1 MNIGTI
7 IKHRRKKIDVSAEQ
21 LAAQVGVSPATIY
34 RYENGDIEK
43 LPVSALEPIAK
54 ALNCTPAYLM
64 GWEEN
69 PNSPWQNEVIDKE
82 EQNLIKKYRSLD
94 DHGKKNIDTLLDS
107 EYERCREER
116 EAYERDPRSDREI
129 LDEILNSTT
138 TYIAAFGGDKE
149 LRTETMEEVIET
161 LEILEDIVKKEKEQ
175 ENKD

>member
-1 MNIGTI
+1 MTFLDKLDALMHERNINKKNLSEDTGIPYTTI
-7 IKHRRKKIDVSAEQ
+7 DSFYKKSYDNIKLSNLKKLSDYFGVTLDYLVREDEDIDSQ
-21 LAAQVGVSPATIY
+21 
-34 RYENGDIEK
+34 
-43 LPVSALEPIAK
+43 
-54 ALNCTPAYLM
+54 TPQ
-64 GWEEN
+64 E
-69 PNSPWQNEVIDKE
+69 IT
-82 EQNLIKKYRSLD
+82 LIKKYRSLD
-94 DHGKKNIDTLLDS
+94 AHGKKNIDTLLDS

>member
-1 MNIGTI
+1 MTKDEIAAILREIRLEAGFTQKEAAEKIG
-7 IKHRRKKIDVSAEQ
+7 RKQQTLASWETGQSQPDANTLFVLCSLYGTTVDAAFGFNSAGYKFTKNE
-21 LAAQVGVSPATIY
+21 
-34 RYENGDIEK
+34 IEH
-43 LPVSALEPIAK
+43 
-54 ALNCTPAYLM
+54 
-64 GWEEN
+64 
-69 PNSPWQNEVIDKE
+69 
-82 EQNLIKKYRSLD
+82 IKKYRSLD
-94 DHGKKNIDTLLDS
+94 AHGKKNIDTLLDS
-107 EYERCREER
+107 ECERCREER

>member
-1 MNIGTI
+1 MTFLDKLDALMHERNINKKNLSEDTGIPYTTI
-7 IKHRRKKIDVSAEQ
+7 DSFYKKSYDNIKLSNLKKLSDYFGVTLDYLVREDEDIDSQ
-21 LAAQVGVSPATIY
+21 
-34 RYENGDIEK
+34 
-43 LPVSALEPIAK
+43 
-54 ALNCTPAYLM
+54 TPQ
-64 GWEEN
+64 E
-69 PNSPWQNEVIDKE
+69 IT
-82 EQNLIKKYRSLD
+82 LIKKYRSLD
-94 DHGKKNIDTLLDS
+94 AHGKKNIDTLLDS

-161 LEILEDIVKKEKEQ
+161 LEILDDIVKKEKEQ